1 MTWWSINIAD
11 IYIQEMLT
19 DFTSFLIKHF
29 MRVINIHYGRSAKE
43 IPAEPTRRFSHTR
56 VSSKYPLITYNRWNK
71 TLSTRLYSAR
81 LTRQEKNKRL

>member
-19 DFTSFLIKHF
+19 DFTSFLKKTF
-29 MRVINIHYGRSAKE
+29 TRVINKHYGRSAKG
-43 IPAEPTRRFSHTR
+43 IPTELTGRFLHTR
-56 VSSKYPLITYNRWNK
+56 VTSKYPPITYNRRNK

-81 LTRQEKNKRL
+81 LTR